1 MARGRTLTEKLNR
14 RLVSSGFSRDWYL
27 IPLAAVIGAL
37 TGLVATG
44 FDLLIE
50 LSGHFF
56 YGVLGK
62 QTFHGSRLALLVI
75 LPALGGLLVGLIL
88 KAAGKTRSEP
98 GIPQVVEALARQQG
112 QIPAR
117 SGALKMVTSSI
128 TIGSGGSAGVEGPII
143 TIGSSLGSTVARLL
157 HIGRE
162 HMQTMVGCGAAAAT
176 AAIFNAP
183 IAGVIFVL
191 EIILRDFSLRTFIPI
206 VVASVFGT
214 AVAQAILGQNEA
226 VFYVSEVVRG
236 GYGFAVWEVGH
247 YIVLGILCGL
257 LGVLFIRAMRVSEK
271 CWNAV
276 KLPFWIKPALGG
288 ALLGCLGIAF
298 YLLGYDNQP
307 VVGHSPPT
315 FFSNGYPVIEAL
327 LNPNSYLPT
336 DSNEVG
342 TLRHATMAL
351 LALTLGLKLLGTCLT
366 IGSGGSG
373 GIIAPSLLMGATL
386 GGGFALACQHLGIL
400 PEGATPAT
408 FALAAMAGVI
418 AAVAHCPLTAFL
430 LVFEITNDYQIILPV
445 MLVSILATTV
455 AQLFFRDS
463 IYALWLR
470 DRGIKMGT
478 YSDLT
483 LLRRMCC
490 HDVPLSPAVM
500 VHPEDP
506 AARLIELAEDYAV
519 VDYVVTDEAD
529 KYLGMVVGQDVRT
542 TLVQRDAIP
551 LMIVSELMRTNLP
564 TVAPHQTLDVILEQ
578 FAKHDVSSLAVV
590 DGTDVVKGVITRS
603 RLMRQYQ
610 SALNE
615 RG

>member
-1 MARGRTLTEKLNR
+1 MRAGAGL
-14 RLVSSGFSRDWYL
+14 SPDWFL

-37 TGLVATG
+37 TGLAATC
-44 FDLLIE
+44 FDRLVE
-50 LSGHFF
+50 SSGDFF
-56 YGVLGK
+56 YGVLG
-62 QTFHGSRLALLVI
+62 QRQFAGSEYALLVL
-75 LPALGGLLVGLIL
+75 LPALGGLLVGVIYRLT
-88 KAAGKTRSEP
+88 GKTRSEH
-98 GIPQVVEALARQQG
+98 GIPVVVEALARQHG
-112 QIPAR
+112 QIPAAA
-117 SGALKMVTSSI
+117 GGLKAVTSSI

-143 TIGSSLGSTVARLL
+143 TIGSSLGSTVARIL

-191 EIILRDFSLRTFIPI
+191 EIVLRDFSLRTFIPI

-226 VFYVSEVVRG
+226 VFYVSAIVGG
-236 GYGFAVWEVGH
+236 GYHFNVWEIGH
-247 YIVLGILCGL
+247 YAVLGVLCGVLGI
-257 LGVLFIRAMRVSEK
+257 VFVIAMRGSEK
-271 CWNAV
+271 LWRSV
-276 KLPFWIKPALGG
+276 PLPFWVKPALGG
-288 ALLGCLGIAF
+288 ALLGGLGVGF
-298 YLLGYDNQP
+298 YLMGYGHEP

-327 LNPNSYLPT
+327 LNPASYT
-336 DSNEVG
+336 DTEAPAPG
-342 TLRHATMAL
+342 TLRHATLAL
-351 LALTLGLKLLGTCLT
+351 LGLTLGLKLLGTCLT

-386 GGGFALACQHLGIL
+386 GGGFALLCQQGGYL
-400 PEGATPAT
+400 PPGTPAT
-408 FALAAMAGVI
+408 YALAGMAGVI

-430 LVFEITNDYQIILPV
+430 LVFEITGDYQVILPV

-455 AQLFFRDS
+455 AQLVFRDS
-463 IYALWLR
+463 IYGMWLA
-470 DRGIKMGT
+470 DRGIKTGT

-483 LLRRMCC
+483 LLRRMTC
-490 HDVPLSPAVM
+490 HDIPLSPAVT

-506 AARLIELAEDYAV
+506 AARLIKLAEDYAV
-519 VDYVVTDEAD
+519 VDYVVIDETER
-529 KYLGMVVGQDVRT
+529 YVGMVVGQDVRT

-551 LMIVSELMRTNLP
+551 LMIVAELMRTNLP
-564 TVAPHQTLDVILEQ
+564 TIAPHQTLDVVLEQ
-578 FAKHDVSSLAVV
+578 FARHDVSSLAVV
-590 DGTDVVKGVITRS
+590 EGDRLKGVITRS

-610 SALNE
+610 QALAS